1 MIQTG
6 TFWLVV
12 FGSAVVYWLLPRPL
26 RLGFLALAS
35 YFYLASIDPVGV
47 TVLIGWTVLF
57 FYVAPATV
65 RDRDKAGMVLSA
77 LVVAILGYLIWQKYL
92 PAVLDLMGRASPG
105 VAVAVPLGISYFT
118 FKLIHYAVET
128 ARGNIKD
135 RSLPQFFCY
144 IFLFPIFTAGPIE
157 RFEHFRANIADR
169 FEAQTAAEGLIRIGH
184 GLIKIFLIAQL
195 VQPSHFG
202 MGVPPTASALLEQA
216 DGIPVWRTWA
226 FLILTYLYAYLD
238 FSAYSDIAIGT
249 SRLFGIRIMENF
261 RLPVLA
267 QNITDFWKRWHMTL
281 AAWCQS
287 YVYMPVLARTRMPY
301 AAVYAT
307 FIAMGLWHGAT
318 GGWFLWGVYHA
329 SGVAGYTMWAR
340 RMRGRP
346 WWRKAQGS
354 LWKHMGIPLTF
365 LFVAGS
371 YAFSSAP
378 EGAWSG
384 IRIFLLALGIRT

>member
-12 FGSAVVYWLLPRPL
+12 FGSVAVYWLLPRPL

-35 YFYLASIDPVGV
+35 YLYFASIDPVGV
-47 TVLIGWTVLF
+47 TALVAWVLLF
-57 FYVAPATV
+57 FYAAPAAL
-65 RDRDKAGMVLSA
+65 RDRRRAA
-77 LVVAILGYLIWQKYL
+77 LVLNGLVAAILGYLIWQKYL
-92 PAVLDLMGRASPG
+92 PAFLGFIGHASPG
-105 VAVAVPLGISYFT
+105 IAIAVPLGISYYT

-128 ARGNIKD
+128 ARGNITD
-135 RSLPQFFCY
+135 RSLPRFFCY

-157 RFEHFRANIADR
+157 RFEHFKANIAER
-169 FEAQTAAEGLIRIGH
+169 FEAQTAAEGLIRIAH

-195 VQPSHFG
+195 VQPQHFG
-202 MGVPPTASALLEQA
+202 R
-216 DGIPVWRTWA
+216 GIPVTAAAVLEKADSIAAWQTWA

-261 RLPVLA
+261 RFPVLA
-267 QNITDFWKRWHMTL
+267 LNITDFWKRWHMTL

-301 AAVYAT
+301 AAVYST
-307 FIAMGLWHGAT
+307 FVAMGLWHGAT
-318 GGWFLWGVYHA
+318 GGWFLWGVYHG
-329 SGVAGYTMWAR
+329 SGVALYTFWAR
-340 RMRGRP
+340 RMRGKG

-354 LWKHMGIPLTF
+354 GWKYLGIPLTF
-365 LFVAGS
+365 LFASGS

-384 IRIFLLALGIRT
+384 IRIFLLALGMRT

>member
-12 FGSAVVYWLLPRPL
+12 FGSVAVYWLLPRPL
-26 RLGFLALAS
+26 RLGFLAIAS
-35 YFYLASIDPVGV
+35 YLYLASMDPLGV
-47 TVLIGWTVLF
+47 SVLIGWTVLVF
-57 FYVAPATV
+57 HVAPATV
-65 RDRDKAGMVLSA
+65 RGRNKAGLVLSG
-77 LVVAILGYLIWQKYL
+77 LVIAILGYLIWQKYL
-92 PAVLDLMGRASPG
+92 PAFLDLMGHASPG

-128 ARGNIKD
+128 SRGNIRD
-135 RSLPQFFCY
+135 SSISGFFCY
-144 IFLFPIFTAGPIE
+144 ILLFPIFTAGPIE
-157 RFEHFRANIADR
+157 RFEHFQANIADR
-169 FEAQTAAEGLIRIGH
+169 FQPQDMAGGLIRIAH
-184 GLIKIFLIAQL
+184 GLIKIFLIAHL
-195 VQPSHFG
+195 VRPSDFG
-202 MGVPPTASALLEQA
+202 MGVPPTAAALLEMKDTVAPWQ
-216 DGIPVWRTWA
+216 TWA

-267 QNITDFWKRWHMTL
+267 LNITDFWKRWHMTL

-301 AAVYAT
+301 VAVFAT

-340 RMRGRP
+340 RMRGKA

-354 LWKHMGIPLTF
+354 RLKYLGILPTF

-384 IRIFLLALGIRT
+384 IRIFLLAFGTRT